1 MTREEFK
8 TLVKGMKAVYAQ
20 PTFIPDQ
27 DAFNVWFE
35 LLKDIP
41 YQQANVAIQKY
52 MLTEKFPPTIADIR
66 EKATQIVESV
76 DSSMSELEAWSLVR
90 KAVRNSGYHSVEEF
104 EKLPEACQR
113 AVGSAAN
120 LKEWA
125 LMDSERVETVEQSH
139 FIRNYRTTV
148 QRISEEKKLPE
159 SIRFVVYVLHGF
171 WENEFTH
178 GCAVVDVSIDLETV
192 MKKLDE
198 IVESKAREYVKVQ
211 EDKAEEERGF
221 RYFEIWDENGQSAKF
236 YIVEQ
241 YLELSQSM
249 MEAIAESLAKGEG
262 K

>member
-1 MTREEFK
+1 MLEYNEQTENLMEIAMMLEQLKGESEYLFE
-8 TLVKGMKAVYAQ
+8 TL
-20 PTFIPDQ
+20 T
-27 DAFNVWFE
+27 
-35 LLKDIP
+35 DI
-41 YQQANVAIQKY
+41 
-52 MLTEKFPPTIADIR
+52 
-66 EKATQIVESV
+66 
-76 DSSMSELEAWSLVR
+76 DST
-90 KAVRNSGYHSVEEF
+90 N
-104 EKLPEACQR
+104 
-113 AVGSAAN
+113 
-120 LKEWA
+120 
-125 LMDSERVETVEQSH
+125 
-139 FIRNYRTTV
+139 
-148 QRISEEKKLPE
+148 
-159 SIRFVVYVLHGF
+159 
-171 WENEFTH
+171 

>member
-1 MTREEFK
+1 MKKSRRMFSLAM
-8 TLVKGMKAVYAQ
+8 LVCLIVGVS
-20 PTFIPDQ
+20 TG
-27 DAFNVWFE
+27 
-35 LLKDIP
+35 
-41 YQQANVAIQKY
+41 
-52 MLTEKFPPTIADIR
+52 IR
-66 EKATQIVESV
+66 ECIGAACALAFVNATLG
-76 DSSMSELEAWSLVR
+76 LEDL
-90 KAVRNSGYHSVEEF
+90 
-104 EKLPEACQR
+104 EK
-113 AVGSAAN
+113 
-120 LKEWA
+120 K
-125 LMDSERVETVEQSH
+125 M
-139 FIRNYRTTV
+139 
-148 QRISEEKKLPE
+148 EEKK
-159 SIRFVVYVLHGF
+159 IVVYVLHGF
-171 WENEFTH
+171 WENEFTN